1 MHPWWAVWRLRRL
14 AALTGVVLATGVI
27 SLVVPVGTAGAIT
40 TTNYALQPV
49 SLPNSTTPRSDFTYA
64 LRPGQNLTDEVALSN
79 FTDQP
84 QSFLLYGA
92 DGYNVQAGGGFA
104 LRPRGYHN
112 VEVGTWVTLVTST
125 YTLPPR
131 TSAAFPFEVRVP
143 LNASPGDHVG
153 GVVAL
158 NVASTPAASG
168 KVTFKIRNGIAVAI
182 YVRVSGPIHPGV
194 TVTRVGALTSEPA
207 LAFAKGNGRASVF
220 FTIHNVGNADL
231 QGTATAKVTD
241 IFGRTVKTF
250 RPVKL
255 ALITPG
261 AIFTVIEPVWKSLPV
276 AGPQHVVVRFV
287 TDKAGTVSASDLLW
301 IIPWVIVAV
310 LVAIILAIIFWRRLR
325 RRRRRRQ
332 LQPSLA
338 AEPEPAEP
346 VGAAP

>member
-1 MHPWWAVWRLRRL
+1 
-14 AALTGVVLATGVI
+14 VVLAAGAI
-27 SLVVPVGTAGAIT
+27 SLAVPVGTAGAIST
-40 TTNYALQPV
+40 ANYALQPV

-84 QSFLLYGA
+84 QTFLLYGA
-92 DGYNVQAGGGFA
+92 DGYNVTAGGGFA
-104 LRPRGYHN
+104 LRPHGYHN
-112 VEVGTWVTLVTST
+112 VEVGTWITLITTT

-131 TSAAFPFEVRVP
+131 TSADFPFEVRVP

-153 GVVAL
+153 GIAAL

-168 KVTFKIRNGIAVAI
+168 KVTFQIRHGIAVAL
-182 YVRVSGPIHPGV
+182 YVRVSGPLHPGV
-194 TVTRVGALTSEPA
+194 AVTRVGALTSEPA
-207 LAFAKGNGRASVF
+207 LAFAEGNGRASVF
-220 FTIHNVGNADL
+220 FTIHNIGNVDL
-231 QGTATAKVTD
+231 RGTATVKVTD
-241 IFGRTVKTF
+241 VFGDTVRTF

-255 ALITPG
+255 ALVTPG
-261 AIFTVIEPVWKSLPV
+261 AIFTVIEPVWKPLPA

-287 TDKAGTVSASDLLW
+287 TDKAGTATAADILW

-310 LVAIILAIIFWRRLR
+310 LAAIILGIVFWWRLR
-325 RRRRRRQ
+325 RRRRRRR

>member
-1 MHPWWAVWRLRRL
+1 MHPWWAVRRLRRL
-14 AALTGVVLATGVI
+14 AALTGVALAVGAI

-40 TTNYALQPV
+40 TANDALQPV

-207 LAFAKGNGRASVF
+207 LAFANGDSRASVF
-220 FTIHNVGNADL
+220 FTIENIGNVDL
-231 QGTATAKVTD
+231 RGTATAKATD
-241 IFGRTVKTF
+241 VFGRTVKTF

-261 AIFTVIEPVWKSLPV
+261 AIFTVIEPVWKSLPA

-287 TDKAGTVSASDLLW
+287 TDKAGTATAADILW
-301 IIPWVIVAV
+301 IIPWVIIAV
-310 LVAIILAIIFWRRLR
+310 LAAIILGIVFWRLR
-325 RRRRRRQ
+325 RRRRRRR